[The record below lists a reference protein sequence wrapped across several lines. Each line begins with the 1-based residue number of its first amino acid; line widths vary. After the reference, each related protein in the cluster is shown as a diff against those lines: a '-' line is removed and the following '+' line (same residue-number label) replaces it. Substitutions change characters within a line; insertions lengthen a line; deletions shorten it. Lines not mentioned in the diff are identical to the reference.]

1 MIGLLTTNEFRLKA
15 RDPRAVVGLWVCVM
29 LLCSS
34 IVLMIEHNRG
44 LAMELQ
50 AEARERSEWIE
61 GLRRMSPDEQYD
73 AVMDHR
79 ERIYDVWKVNPL
91 SAFSM
96 GVVPAVPRSVQ
107 GDGQE
112 STWVSLAEFE
122 GSRLARL
129 SAPFDFSHLV
139 TFVLSL
145 FAVVLT
151 FDGVA
156 GPRETGVLELV
167 LSNSVSKA
175 EILVS
180 KGIATAVILSLPV
193 VAAVSLGAVVLY
205 MQGGVGLTDLSGR
218 AFLLSV
224 TSVLYGM
231 AFAGLGLC
239 VSARA
244 ARPATALVVTLVLWA
259 LLTLVLP
266 RVTSMAAQLIHPVPG
281 AGWVAEREERIRR
294 ETTHRIIRGAVESA
308 SPADKQEER
317 ERLLRLQESEMMD
330 LERHYLGLRSRQYGL
345 AWVLSRVSPAACFR
359 AVSSELAGTGMAMY
373 AAHQAAT
380 LRFWRET
387 ENYLDRLRRL
397 PVYRLPEGGP
407 LAGPPERL
415 PMEEWF
421 READLPALERRAV
434 ATAYPEVIADLGSLA
449 LFAVGSLL
457 LGFFFFIRA
466 PVRAA

>member
-1 MIGLLTTNEFRLKA
+1 
-15 RDPRAVVGLWVCVM
+15 M

-34 IVLMIEHNRG
+34 IVLMMEHNRG
-44 LAMELQ
+44 MAMELQ
-50 AEARERSEWIE
+50 EQVRDRNEWIE
-61 GLRRMSPDEQYD
+61 SLRRMSPDEQYD
-73 AVMDHR
+73 AVMDHK
-79 ERIYDVWKVNPL
+79 EKIYDVRQVNHL

-96 GVVPAVPRSVQ
+96 GVVPAVPESVQ

-122 GSRLARL
+122 SSRLARL
-129 SAPFDFSHLV
+129 SPLLDFSYLV

-145 FAVVLT
+145 FAVLLT

-175 EILVS
+175 EVLVS
-180 KGIATAVILSLPV
+180 KGIVTAAILSIPV
-193 VAAVSLGAVVLY
+193 VAAVSLGALMLY
-205 MQGGVGLTDLSGR
+205 LQGGVGLTDLLGR
-218 AFLLSV
+218 AILLSV
-224 TSVLYGM
+224 TSILYGM

-239 VSARA
+239 ISAKV
-244 ARPATALVVTLVLWA
+244 ARPSTALVVTVVLWA
-259 LLTLVLP
+259 LLTLILP
-266 RVTSMAAQLIHPVPG
+266 RVTSMTAQLIRPVPG
-281 AGWVAEREERIRR
+281 AGWVAEREEGVRR
-294 ETTHRIIRGAVESA
+294 ETSKIIRGAM
-308 SPADKQEER
+308 EER
-317 ERLLRLQESEMMD
+317 ERLLRLQESEIMD
-330 LERHYLGLRSRQYGL
+330 LERHYLGLRSRQYRL
-345 AWVLSRVSPAACFR
+345 AWLLSRVSPAACYR

-373 AAHQAAT
+373 SAHHAAT

-397 PVYRLPEGGP
+397 PIYRLPEGGP
-407 LAGPPERL
+407 LTGPPRLGMAERL

-421 READLPALERRAV
+421 READLPALERRATT
-434 ATAYPEVIADLGSLA
+434 TAYSEVIADMGSLA

-466 PVRAA
+466 PVRVA